1 MIISKILT
9 LNPIRTLILTLAAML
24 LLYFAAT
31 SVFSQSPSPAAPT
44 ADTGG
49 TLNLT
54 FPIKDLGECKNIEEC
69 TNYCE
74 DPVNQNSCSTFAKK
88 NGFYQDDVT
97 TYATDEFYQ
106 DTQSELGC
114 NSGDSCVAFCSQE
127 ANFDV
132 CSAFAKR
139 TEIPGGYTE
148 ETDKPEYLTIAKEA
162 LGCDSA
168 STCSTFCDN
177 PVNADKCSSFA
188 DQVGI
193 LGGTIKE
200 G

>member
-54 FPIKDLGECKNIEEC
+54 FPIKDLGECKNLEEC

-74 DPVNQNSCSTFAKK
+74 DPVNQNSCSAFAKK

-97 TYATDEFYQ
+97 TYATDEFYE
-106 DTQSELGC
+106 DAQSELGC
-114 NSGDSCVAFCSQE
+114 NSRDGCVNFCSQE
-127 ANFDV
+127 ANFDA

-139 TEIPGGYTE
+139 SEIPGGYVDE
-148 ETDKPEYLTIAKEA
+148 PDKPEYLTIAQTT
-162 LGCDSA
+162 LGCDSTTSCA
-168 STCSTFCDN
+168 TFCDN
-177 PVNADKCSSFA
+177 SANAQACSNFA
-188 DQVGI
+188 DQAGL
-193 LGGTIKE
+193 LG
-200 G
+200 